1 MSTLNRRQWLRR
13 AGWGSALGM
22 LGAAT
27 GLPARNWD
35 AVLDPP
41 AEALANT
48 PASLCFNENPWGPSA
63 QVRQAIS
70 AGFDECCRYPM
81 QFLRPLLQ
89 TIAEREGVRPEQVVI
104 TGGSA
109 EGLKMAGLVFG
120 LERGEVIAPDPTY
133 QALMSYAER
142 MGAYIHRVGLTE
154 ELNHDLPAME
164 ERITGNTR
172 LIFVCN
178 PNNPTG
184 VLINPQELRDFVLAV
199 DNRSVV
205 FLDEAYIDYVENDQ
219 HRTGVDLV
227 KAGHNVI
234 VSRTFSKVYGLAGLR
249 IGYLIAREDIAQ
261 RLIRYR
267 MAGVSMPAIRG
278 AEAALAETDFYQESL
293 QRNRE
298 AKAFLYQQFEQLG
311 LRYLPSHTN
320 FVFFESGRDIRE
332 LNRQF
337 LEKGVKVG
345 RPFPPLT
352 EWCRIST
359 GRMEDVERFGQAL
372 RQLMG

>member
-13 AGWGSALGM
+13 VGWGSALGM
-22 LGAAT
+22 LGTAT
-27 GLPARNWD
+27 SLQATTWE
-35 AVLDPP
+35 AVLDPSNKV
-41 AEALANT
+41 LANE

-63 QVRQAIS
+63 KVRQAIS
-70 AGFDECCRYPM
+70 AGFDECCRYPS
-81 QFLRPLLQ
+81 QFLHPLLQ
-89 TIAEREGVRPEQVVI
+89 AIADREGVSTDQVVI

-109 EGLKMAGLVFG
+109 EGLKMTGLVYG
-120 LERGEVIAPDPTY
+120 MERGEVIAPDPTY
-133 QALMSYAER
+133 QALLSYAER
-142 MGAYIHRVGLTE
+142 MGAYIHRVGLTT
-154 ELNHDLPAME
+154 ELNHDLSAME

-184 VLINPQELRDFVLAV
+184 VLIDPTELRDFVLAV

-205 FLDEAYIDYVENDQ
+205 FLDEAYIDYVQHDQ
-219 HRTGVDLV
+219 HQTGVELV
-227 KAGHNVI
+227 KEGHNVI

-267 MAGVSMPAIRG
+267 MTGVSMPAIR
-278 AEAALAETDFYQESL
+278 AAQAALTETDFYQRSL
-293 QRNRE
+293 LRNQE
-298 AKAFLYQQFEQLG
+298 AKTYLYQQFEQLG

-320 FVFFESGRDIRE
+320 FVFFESGRDIKA

-337 LEKGVKVG
+337 LDKGVRVG

-352 EWCRIST
+352 QWCRVST
-359 GRMEDVERFGQAL
+359 GRMEDVERFGKAL
-372 RQLMG
+372 HELMG